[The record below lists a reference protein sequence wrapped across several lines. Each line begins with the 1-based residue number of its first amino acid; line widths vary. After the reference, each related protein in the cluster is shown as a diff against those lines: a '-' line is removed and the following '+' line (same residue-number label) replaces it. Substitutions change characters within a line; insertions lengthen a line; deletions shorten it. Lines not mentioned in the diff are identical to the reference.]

1 MKSGSALCQIYC
13 NDLGR
18 QKLAPVEV
26 DTCFRRSFWAENKM
40 VLTLQAAVDLDI
52 PWLLSS
58 HRAGRLLN
66 AGDAPAA
73 DGDAS

>member
-1 MKSGSALCQIYC
+1 
-13 NDLGR
+13 
-18 QKLAPVEV
+18 
-26 DTCFRRSFWAENKM
+26 M